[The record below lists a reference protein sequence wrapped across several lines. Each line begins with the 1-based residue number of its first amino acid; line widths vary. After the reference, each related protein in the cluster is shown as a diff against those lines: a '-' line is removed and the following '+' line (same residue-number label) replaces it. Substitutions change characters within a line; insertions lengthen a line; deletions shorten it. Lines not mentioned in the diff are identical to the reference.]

1 MIYECFILSFSI
13 SLFLFILLI
22 PVFKK
27 KRITQTVRLEGP
39 QTHNVKNGT
48 PLFGGVIFVC
58 TTIIVF
64 AFYVYLYHLNFYDFI
79 LICFPLVFYCIIG
92 FLDDALIVKLGK
104 NNGLKVKTR
113 VIFQI
118 LGAVCWI
125 IIFNKKYDNT
135 NIQFFNYTVD
145 AGFLYYPL
153 ICFVFVSSTNAC
165 NLTDGIDG
173 LSAGCFI
180 LSILP
185 IVVLSIFNFHFI
197 ILLYCI
203 IIIGAVLG
211 YLCFNYNKARV
222 FMGDSGSLALGATF
236 ASLFIMSDAEMLI
249 IPSGII
255 FILETLCV
263 IIQVMYFKLTKG
275 KRLFKMSP
283 LHHHFELSGL
293 SERKIDYLFWMIQIF
308 GVVISIVLI
317 FNYYV

>member
-1 MIYECFILSFSI
+1 MVYECFILSFSI

-22 PVFKK
+22 PFFKK
-27 KRITQTVRLEGP
+27 KHITQTVRLEGP
-39 QTHNVKNGT
+39 QMHNVKNGT

-58 TTIIVF
+58 TTLIVF
-64 AFYVYLYHLNFYDFI
+64 GFYVYLYHLDSYDFF
-79 LICFPLVFYCIIG
+79 LISFPLVFYCVIG

-118 LGAVCWI
+118 LGAVCWT
-125 IIFNKKYDNT
+125 FLFSKKYSDTNVQLFNNT
-135 NIQFFNYTVD
+135 FNLGFF
-145 AGFLYYPL
+145 YYPL
-153 ICFVFVSSTNAC
+153 ICFIFVASTNAC

-173 LSAGCFI
+173 LSGGCFI
-180 LSILP
+180 ESIIP
-185 IVVLSIFNFHFI
+185 IVVLSIFNFRFI

-203 IIIGAVLG
+203 IIIGSVLG

-222 FMGDSGSLALGATF
+222 FMGDGGSLALGATF
-236 ASLFIMSDAEMLI
+236 ASLFIISDAEMLI

-255 FILETLCV
+255 YILETLCV
-263 IIQVMYFKLTKG
+263 IIQVGYFKLTKG

-293 SERKIDYLFWMIQIF
+293 SEQKIDFLFWFIQLF
-308 GVVISIVLI
+308 GILISIVLI